1 MAEPIVALE
10 IGTCRTVVLVGER
23 CQDDGLKVTGLGCV
37 PTIGV
42 CKGIVTDV
50 NQAASSVRKAVALAQ
65 ESGAL
70 SIHSVILAVSGP
82 GIRTAVHT
90 GQVTINPRALQITAD
105 DIEDVRENAELFA
118 VDPRETVLHR
128 LIQHYKVDEQ
138 PGIRN
143 PEGMCG
149 SKLALD
155 MLAVTAQSTAVE
167 NFLSVARQAGLDVS
181 HTVFSGAVD
190 AVAALT
196 PEQKEAGVAL
206 INFGGGK
213 IDYSVFCGGV
223 MAMAGCLSVGGE
235 HITSDLMRAF
245 TLSHAAAE
253 ELKKGRAAAIVQP
266 DAAQRRENI
275 RGSFATQ
282 ERLVSVKAIQ
292 TVTAAR
298 VDETLKVLRMIFNQ
312 EGVLSHLGAG
322 IVLVGGSSAIPGLT
336 ELAQRIFGL
345 PCTIGAPVNIAA
357 WDVPAEHPAAM
368 TTAAGLI
375 LWAARERAAKEQPAG
390 LFKRLFGRFA

>member
-10 IGTCRTVVLVGER
+10 IGTSRTVALVGER
-23 CQDDGLKVTGLGCV
+23 CQGDGLKVTGIGCV

-50 NQAASSVRKAVALAQ
+50 NQAASSVKKAIALAQ
-65 ESGAL
+65 ESSGVT
-70 SIHSVILAVSGP
+70 INNVVLAVSGP
-82 GIRTAVHT
+82 GIRMAVHT
-90 GQVTINPRALQITAD
+90 GQHTVNPRAQQITED
-105 DIEDVRENAELFA
+105 DIEDVRESAESFG

-128 LIQHYKVDEQ
+128 LHQHYKVDDQ

-149 SKLALD
+149 SKLELD
-155 MLAVTAQSTAVE
+155 LLAITAQSNAVE
-167 NFLSVARQAGLDVS
+167 NFISVARTAGLSVGCN
-181 HTVFSGAVD
+181 VFSGAAD
-190 AVAALT
+190 SVAALT
-196 PEQKEAGVAL
+196 SEQKEAGVAL

-213 IDYSVFCGGV
+213 VDYAVFCGGV
-223 MAMAGCLSVGGE
+223 MALAGCLGVGGE

-245 TLSHAAAE
+245 TLSHSAAE
-253 ELKKGRAAAIVQP
+253 DLKKNCAAAIVQP
-266 DAAQRRENI
+266 DAAQRRECI

-282 ERLVSVKAIQ
+282 ERQVSVKAIQ
-292 TVTAAR
+292 TVTSAR
-298 VDETLKVLRMIFNQ
+298 IDETLKVLRAIFHQ

-322 IVLVGGSSAIPGLT
+322 IIFVGGSAAIPGLT
-336 ELAQRIFGL
+336 DLAQRTFGL

-357 WDVPAEHPAAM
+357 WDVPHDSPAAF

-375 LWAARERAAKEQPAG
+375 LWAARERAAQEQPTG
-390 LFKRLFGRFA
+390 LFKRLFGRFS